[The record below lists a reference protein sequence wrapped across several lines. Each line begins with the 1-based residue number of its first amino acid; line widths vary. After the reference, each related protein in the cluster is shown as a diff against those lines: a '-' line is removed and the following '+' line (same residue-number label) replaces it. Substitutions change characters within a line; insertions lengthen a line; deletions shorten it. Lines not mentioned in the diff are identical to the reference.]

1 MIRIAAISIAAAWL
15 AGCRA
20 TVVPPLDPPDPVAVF
35 LTDYG
40 RHSSI
45 LIPTDNGTLVEWAFG
60 DFDFFARERWRWWDI
75 IRVVIYS
82 PRSTLGCRYLWLPSD
97 VAVLQREL
105 RLPRVQKLVVSGPR
119 AAKLLATLQERFDAH
134 LDTLIYGPTTEL
146 WFVEDPDSYT
156 ICTNCNNKTA
166 VWLRELGC
174 EVRGWPLTSGFR
186 VIQPATPSRGAD
198 RPPAAATQTTL
209 SHLDTQS
216 SPAQTPSPPAF
227 AACRH
232 PAPGTH
238 AGG

>member
-1 MIRIAAISIAAAWL
+1 MVRIAAISIV
-15 AGCRA
+15 AGCLIGCAA
-20 TVVPPLDPPDPVAVF
+20 TVIPPFDPPEPVAIF

-60 DFDFFARERWRWWDI
+60 DFDFFARERWRWWDM

-97 VAVLQREL
+97 VAVLESEL

-119 AAKLLATLQERFDAH
+119 AAKLLAQLQERFDAR
-134 LDTLIYGPTTEL
+134 LDTLVYGPTTEL

-186 VIQPATPSRGAD
+186 VVQPEAPSRGSAG
-198 RPPAAATQTTL
+198 PSAAATQTTL
-209 SHLDTQS
+209 SHLDMQFF
-216 SPAQTPSPPAF
+216 PAQTPSQQAS
-227 AACRH
+227 AECRR